1 MDRFGC
7 LLLFSKSIE
16 VYGRPQRFV
25 EARIEV
31 SLVLEFHL
39 LVVGHPSEMIMVII
53 INNVYKSPLHMF
65 YIFSV
70 KNLDYF
76 AYIPASFFMPR

>member
-1 MDRFGC
+1 MGRFDC
-7 LLLFSKSIE
+7 LLLFSKSIQ

-39 LVVGHPSEMIMVII
+39 LVVGHPSLMIMVII
-53 INNVYKSPLHMF
+53 INNVYKSPFHMF
-65 YIFSV
+65 NIFSV

-76 AYIPASFFMPR
+76 AYIPASFFIPR